1 MPTVIPSNSV
11 IEILSDNNTAIGVS
25 LPFNGNA
32 VFNQTF
38 TTRDQIKANLI
49 NFVLTNQNERVFNN
63 NFGANLQSLLFNN
76 TNSALDDV
84 SEILKDDIQNN
95 FPEIDVKQVTLSN
108 DFDNNTIKF
117 GIFYTFLPFSSV
129 SVQTAESLNIDIN
142 LTGTGI
148 LN

>member
-1 MPTVIPSNSV
+1 MPTVIPSNSI
-11 IEILSDNNTAIGVS
+11 IEILSNNNTAIGVS
-25 LPFNGNA
+25 LPFNGSA

-117 GIFYTFLPFSSV
+117 EMFYTFLPFSSV
-129 SVQTAESLNIDIN
+129 SVQTPESLNIDIN